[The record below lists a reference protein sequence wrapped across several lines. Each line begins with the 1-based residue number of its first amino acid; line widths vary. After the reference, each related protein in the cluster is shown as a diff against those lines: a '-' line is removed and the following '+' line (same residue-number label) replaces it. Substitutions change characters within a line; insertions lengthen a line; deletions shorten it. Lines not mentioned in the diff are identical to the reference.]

1 MYCRPMF
8 EQTLPYS
15 AELGHQSQ

>member
-1 MYCRPMF
+1 MF